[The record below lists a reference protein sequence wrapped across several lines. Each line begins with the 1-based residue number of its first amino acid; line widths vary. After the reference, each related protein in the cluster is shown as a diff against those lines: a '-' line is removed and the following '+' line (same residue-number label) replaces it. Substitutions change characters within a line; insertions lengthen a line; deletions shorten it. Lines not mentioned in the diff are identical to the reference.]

1 MFIQVSGYSV
11 SLEVVKLMQKGNE
24 FFQLYAYEVLVIKN
38 FMAKDLG
45 FNQKLTLVTRFKFSI
60 LSGKAS
66 KIYLANDVTCV
77 QSCAKE
83 A

>member
-11 SLEVVKLMQKGNE
+11 SLEVVKLTQKGNE

-60 LSGKAS
+60 HS
-66 KIYLANDVTCV
+66 KT
-77 QSCAKE
+77 
-83 A
+83 